1 MTRWFTTYTWPRMI
15 AHHLV
20 AAQNHIVVR
29 AVTHGK
35 RDHLGSVPLRRLGTG
50 YGGWW
55 VHRDLDLLPKPR
67 VLVSAGLGFDT
78 SFDRAMLDLGF
89 FVVGLDPLQECCN
102 SAERELPASR
112 QLKILN
118 SGVSTFTGKEI
129 FYEPRVSH
137 HDSWS
142 TINAQEVVDPISK
155 EFDVISLGD
164 LWDSLPQISQ
174 SNFRYLKM
182 DIEGA
187 ELAILENSFSE
198 VERFDFVAIEM
209 DFLSLVPFLS
219 ITKRLNRIKRARL
232 ILESFEDCGFRLV
245 LLENFNFFWLKM
257 KTSS

>member
-1 MTRWFTTYTWPRMI
+1 MARRLTKHALPRML

-29 AVTHGK
+29 AVTYGK
-35 RDHLGSVPLRRLGTG
+35 RDYLGSVPLRRLGTS

-102 SAERELPASR
+102 SASKELPASS
-112 QLKILN
+112 QLKIVN

-129 FYEPRVSH
+129 FYEPRISH

-142 TINAQEVVDPISK
+142 TINVQEVVDPISK

-174 SNFRYLKM
+174 SNFKYLKM

-187 ELAILENSFSE
+187 ELAILENSLNE
-198 VERFDFVAIEM
+198 VERYDFVAIEM

-219 ITKRLNRIKRARL
+219 ITKRLNRIKRAKL
-232 ILESFEDCGFRLV
+232 ILESFEDCSFQLV
-245 LLENFNFFWLKM
+245 LIENFNFFWLKLR
-257 KTSS
+257 T